1 MRIKGAVKGGG
12 LTTRRDS
19 GAETR
24 DRLIEAA
31 AETLKTQG
39 YAGTSARTIA
49 KAAGVNS
56 ALVFYH
62 FGGVDPL
69 LLAALDRSSEERMR
83 AHRKTVAGAATLEEL
98 VEAATRVYRA
108 DIEGGHI
115 TLFSELVG
123 ASIAR
128 PELRAEIVKRAD
140 PWIDFVEQTLE
151 RVIGGSPL
159 ARLLPPRDVAYA
171 AITFYLGVNL
181 FTHLDADRTRTE
193 ALFGLAAR
201 VAPRARL
208 LTLRMPRRRRPA
220 AGAPAADE
228 PPE

>member
-1 MRIKGAVKGGG
+1 MTGKQQP
-12 LTTRRDS
+12 

-24 DRLIEAA
+24 ERLIEAA
-31 AETLKTQG
+31 AETLRTEG

-49 KAAGVNS
+49 RAAEVNS

-69 LLAALDRSSEERMR
+69 LLAALDRSSEQRMS
-83 AHRKTVAGAATLEEL
+83 AYQEAVAGARTLEEL
-98 VEAATRVYRA
+98 AEIATAIYRA

-128 PELRAEIVKRAD
+128 PELRKEIVERAE
-140 PWIDFVEQTLE
+140 PWIDFVERTLD

-159 ARLLPPRDVAYA
+159 AKLLPPRDLAYA

-181 FTHLDADRTRTE
+181 FTHLDTDNSRTE
-193 ALFGLAAR
+193 ALFALAGR
-201 VAPRARL
+201 VAPRAKL
-208 LTLRMPRRRRPA
+208 LTLRLPRRR
-220 AGAPAADE
+220 
-228 PPE
+228 

>member
-1 MRIKGAVKGGG
+1 MSRQN
-12 LTTRRDS
+12 S
-19 GAETR
+19 AETR
-24 DRLIEAA
+24 ERLLEAA
-31 AETLKTQG
+31 AHTLRTEG
-39 YAGTSARTIA
+39 YAGTSTRTIA
-49 KAAGVNS
+49 KAAGCNS

-69 LLAALDRSSEERMR
+69 LLAALDRSSEERMA
-83 AHRKTVAGAATLEEL
+83 AHREAAAKAETLEEL
-98 VEAATRVYRA
+98 VEAATAIYRT
-108 DIEGGHI
+108 DLEGGHI
-115 TLFSELVG
+115 TLFTELVG

-128 PELRAEIVKRAD
+128 PELREEIVKRAD
-140 PWIDFVEQTLE
+140 PWIDFVEETLE

-159 ARLLPPRDVAYA
+159 AALMPPRDLAYA

-208 LTLRMPRRRRPA
+208 LTMRLPLRRAKRS
-220 AGAPAADE
+220 
-228 PPE
+228 

>member
-1 MRIKGAVKGGG
+1 MMKTGPVVNRGSAARMSKQN
-12 LTTRRDS
+12 S
-19 GAETR
+19 AETR
-24 DRLIEAA
+24 ERLLAAA
-31 AETLKTQG
+31 AETLRTEG

-49 KAAGVNS
+49 KAAGCNS

-69 LLAALDRSSEERMR
+69 LLAALDRSSQERMT
-83 AHRKTVAGAATLEEL
+83 AHREAVAGATTLEEL
-98 VEAATRVYRA
+98 VEAATAIYRA
-108 DIEGGHI
+108 DLDGGHI

-128 PELRAEIVKRAD
+128 PELRKEIIARAE
-140 PWIDFVEQTLE
+140 PWIDFVEQTLD

-159 ARLLPPRDVAYA
+159 ARLMPPRDLAYA

-193 ALFGLAAR
+193 SLFNLAAR
-201 VAPRARL
+201 VAPRAKL
-208 LTLRMPRRRRPA
+208 LTLRLPRRRPKTT
-220 AGAPAADE
+220 E
-228 PPE
+228 

>member
-1 MRIKGAVKGGG
+1 MSRQ
-12 LTTRRDS
+12 S
-19 GAETR
+19 SEETKE
-24 DRLIEAA
+24 RLLEAA
-31 AETLKTQG
+31 AHTLRTEG

-49 KAAGVNS
+49 KAAGCNS

-69 LLAALDRSSEERMR
+69 LLAALDRSSQQRMA
-83 AHRKTVAGAATLEEL
+83 AHREAAARAKTLEEL
-98 VEAATRVYRA
+98 VEAATTIYRT
-108 DIEGGHI
+108 DLEGGHI
-115 TLFSELVG
+115 TLFTELVG

-128 PELRAEIVKRAD
+128 PELREEIVARAE

-159 ARLLPPRDVAYA
+159 ASLMPPRDLAYA

-181 FTHLDADRTRTE
+181 FTHLDADRTRTA

-208 LTLRMPRRRRPA
+208 LTMKLPLRHTRRT
-220 AGAPAADE
+220 
-228 PPE
+228 

>member
-1 MRIKGAVKGGG
+1 MTKQ
-12 LTTRRDS
+12 T

-24 DRLIEAA
+24 ERLIEAA
-31 AETLKTQG
+31 ARTLRSEG

-49 KAAGVNS
+49 KAAEVNS

-69 LLAALDRSSEERMR
+69 LLAALDRSSEQRMT
-83 AHRKTVAGAATLEEL
+83 AYQAAVDEARTLEEL
-98 VEAATRVYRA
+98 VEVATGIYRA
-108 DIEGGHI
+108 DLEGGHI

-128 PELRAEIVKRAD
+128 PELREEIVKRAE
-140 PWIDFVEQTLE
+140 PWIAFIEQTLE

-159 ARLLPPRDVAYA
+159 AKLMPPRDLAYA
-171 AITFYLGVNL
+171 SITFYLGVNL
-181 FTHLDADRTRTE
+181 FTHLDADRSRTE
-193 ALFGLAAR
+193 ALFALAGR

-208 LTLRMPRRRRPA
+208 LTVRLPRRRA
-220 AGAPAADE
+220 
-228 PPE
+228 

>member
-1 MRIKGAVKGGG
+1 VSKQN
-12 LTTRRDS
+12 S
-19 GAETR
+19 AETKE
-24 DRLIEAA
+24 RLLEAA
-31 AETLKTQG
+31 AHTLRTEG

-49 KAAGVNS
+49 KAAGCNS

-69 LLAALDRSSEERMR
+69 LLAALDRSSEARMA
-83 AHRKTVAGAATLEEL
+83 AHRKAAEQARTLEEL
-98 VEAATRVYRA
+98 VEAATAIYRT
-108 DIEGGHI
+108 DLEGGHI
-115 TLFSELVG
+115 TLFTELVG

-128 PELRAEIVKRAD
+128 PELRKEIVDRAE
-140 PWIDFVEQTLE
+140 PWIEFVEQTLE

-159 ARLLPPRDVAYA
+159 AKLMPPRDLAYA

-208 LTLRMPRRRRPA
+208 LTLRLPGRRA
-220 AGAPAADE
+220 KDS
-228 PPE
+228 

>member
-1 MRIKGAVKGGG
+1 VSKQN
-12 LTTRRDS
+12 S
-19 GAETR
+19 GETKE
-24 DRLIEAA
+24 RLIEAA
-31 AETLKTQG
+31 AHTLRTEG
-39 YAGTSARTIA
+39 YTGTSARTIA
-49 KAAGVNS
+49 KAAGCNS

-69 LLAALDRSSEERMR
+69 LLAALDRSSEARMA
-83 AHRKTVAGAATLEEL
+83 AHRKAAEEARTLEEL
-98 VEAATRVYRA
+98 VEAATAIYRT
-108 DIEGGHI
+108 DLEGGHI
-115 TLFSELVG
+115 TLFTELVG

-128 PELRAEIVKRAD
+128 PELRKEIVDRAE
-140 PWIDFVEQTLE
+140 PWIEFVEQTLE

-159 ARLLPPRDVAYA
+159 AKLMPPRDLAYA

-208 LTLRMPRRRRPA
+208 LTLRLPGRRAKDP
-220 AGAPAADE
+220 
-228 PPE
+228 

>member
-1 MRIKGAVKGGG
+1 MTKQA
-12 LTTRRDS
+12 

-24 DRLIEAA
+24 ERLIEAA
-31 AETLKTQG
+31 AETLRTEG

-69 LLAALDRSSEERMR
+69 LLAALDRSSEQRM
-83 AHRKTVAGAATLEEL
+83 AAYETAVSGARTLEEL
-98 VEAATRVYRA
+98 VAVATEIYRA
-108 DIEGGHI
+108 DLEGGHI
-115 TLFSELVG
+115 TMFSELVG

-128 PELRAEIVKRAD
+128 PELREEIVTRSE
-140 PWIDFVEQTLE
+140 PWIAFVERNLD

-159 ARLLPPRDVAYA
+159 AKLLPPRDLAYA

-181 FTHLDADRTRTE
+181 FTHLDADRSRTE
-193 ALFGLAAR
+193 ALFALAER
-201 VAPRARL
+201 VAPRAKL
-208 LTLRMPRRRRPA
+208 LTVRLPRRRGAR
-220 AGAPAADE
+220 AGDNGAT
-228 PPE
+228 

>member
-1 MRIKGAVKGGG
+1 VSKQA
-12 LTTRRDS
+12 

-24 DRLIEAA
+24 ERLIEAA
-31 AETLKTQG
+31 SRILRTEG
-39 YAGTSARTIA
+39 YAGTSARSIA
-49 KAAGVNS
+49 KEAEVNS

-69 LLAALDRSSEERMR
+69 LLAALDRSSEQRMTAYQEVVERAR
-83 AHRKTVAGAATLEEL
+83 TLEEL
-98 VEAATRVYRA
+98 VEVATEIYRA
-108 DIEGGHI
+108 DLDGGHI

-128 PELRAEIVKRAD
+128 PELREEIVRRSE
-140 PWIDFVEQTLE
+140 PWIDFIERTLD

-159 ARLLPPRDVAYA
+159 AKLMPPRDLAYA

-181 FTHLDADRTRTE
+181 FTHLDADRSRTE
-193 ALFGLAAR
+193 ALFNLAGR

-208 LTLRMPRRRRPA
+208 LTVRLPRRRT
-220 AGAPAADE
+220 
-228 PPE
+228 PPSPE

>member
-1 MRIKGAVKGGG
+1 MSKQN
-12 LTTRRDS
+12 S
-19 GAETR
+19 AETKER
-24 DRLIEAA
+24 IIEAA
-31 AETLKTQG
+31 ATTLRTEG

-49 KAAGVNS
+49 KAAGCNS
-56 ALVFYH
+56 ALIFYH

-69 LLAALDRSSEERMR
+69 LLAALDRSSQERMA
-83 AHRKTVAGAATLEEL
+83 AHREAVAGARTLEEL
-98 VEAATRVYRA
+98 VEAATAVYRA

-128 PELRAEIVKRAD
+128 PELRKEIVERAE
-140 PWIDFVEQTLE
+140 PWIEFVETTLD

-159 ARLLPPRDVAYA
+159 AKLMPPRDLAYA

-193 ALFGLAAR
+193 ALFNLAAR
-201 VAPRARL
+201 LAPRAKL
-208 LTLRMPRRRRPA
+208 LTVRLPHRKPKPTPKPA
-220 AGAPAADE
+220 E
-228 PPE
+228 

>member
-1 MRIKGAVKGGG
+1 MSKQN
-12 LTTRRDS
+12 S
-19 GAETR
+19 AETR
-24 DRLIEAA
+24 ERLLAAA
-31 AETLKTQG
+31 AETLRTEG

-49 KAAGVNS
+49 KAAGCNS

-69 LLAALDRSSEERMR
+69 LLAALDRSSQERMT
-83 AHRKTVAGAATLEEL
+83 AHREAVAGATTLEEL
-98 VEAATRVYRA
+98 VEAATAIYRA
-108 DIEGGHI
+108 DLDGGHI

-128 PELRAEIVKRAD
+128 PELRKEIIARAE
-140 PWIDFVEQTLE
+140 PWIDFVEQTLD

-159 ARLLPPRDVAYA
+159 ARLMPPRDLAYA

-193 ALFGLAAR
+193 SLFNLAAR
-201 VAPRARL
+201 VAPRAKL
-208 LTLRMPRRRRPA
+208 LTLRLPRRRPKTT
-220 AGAPAADE
+220 E
-228 PPE
+228 

>member
-1 MRIKGAVKGGG
+1 MSRQP
-12 LTTRRDS
+12 

-24 DRLIEAA
+24 ERLVEAA
-31 AETLKTQG
+31 SLVLRTEG
-39 YAGTSARTIA
+39 YAGTSARSIA
-49 KAAGVNS
+49 KAAEVNS

-69 LLAALDRSSEERMR
+69 LLAALDRSSEQRMATYR
-83 AHRKTVAGAATLEEL
+83 EAVAGARTLEEL
-98 VEAATRVYRA
+98 VEVANGIYRA
-108 DIEGGHI
+108 DLEGGHI

-128 PELRAEIVKRAD
+128 PELKEEIVKRSE

-159 ARLLPPRDVAYA
+159 ARLLPPRDLAYA

-181 FTHLDADRTRTE
+181 FTHLDADRSRTE
-193 ALFGLAAR
+193 ALFGLAGR

-208 LTLRMPRRRRPA
+208 LTMRFPRRRTPPA
-220 AGAPAADE
+220 GDRH
-228 PPE
+228 PEG

>member
-1 MRIKGAVKGGG
+1 MSKQN
-12 LTTRRDS
+12 S
-19 GAETR
+19 AETR
-24 DRLIEAA
+24 ERLVEAA
-31 AETLKTQG
+31 AHTLRTEG

-49 KAAGVNS
+49 KAAGCNS
-56 ALVFYH
+56 ALIFYH

-69 LLAALDRSSEERMR
+69 LLAALDRSSQERMT
-83 AHRKTVAGAATLEEL
+83 AHREAVAGAKTLEDL
-98 VEAATRVYRA
+98 VEAATGIYRA

-128 PELRAEIVKRAD
+128 PELRKEIVARAD
-140 PWIDFVEQTLE
+140 PWIVFVEETLE

-159 ARLLPPRDVAYA
+159 AKLMPPRELAYA

-193 ALFGLAAR
+193 SLFNLAGR
-201 VAPRARL
+201 LAPRAKL
-208 LTLRMPRRRRPA
+208 LTMRFPRRKPN
-220 AGAPAADE
+220 
-228 PPE
+228 PPTGDRSV

>member
-1 MRIKGAVKGGG
+1 MSKQ
-12 LTTRRDS
+12 S
-19 GAETR
+19 SEETR

-31 AETLKTQG
+31 AHTLRTEG

-49 KAAGVNS
+49 KSAGCNS

-69 LLAALDRSSEERMR
+69 LLAALDRSSAQRMA
-83 AHRKTVAGAATLEEL
+83 AHREAAAQARTLEEL
-98 VEAATRVYRA
+98 VEAATAIYRT
-108 DIEGGHI
+108 DLEGGHI
-115 TLFSELVG
+115 TLFTELVG
-123 ASIAR
+123 AGIAR
-128 PELRAEIVKRAD
+128 PELRKEIVERAE
-140 PWIDFVEQTLE
+140 PWIDFVEQTLD

-159 ARLLPPRDVAYA
+159 AALLPPRDLAYA

-208 LTLRMPRRRRPA
+208 LTLRLPRRRER
-220 AGAPAADE
+220 
-228 PPE
+228 